1 MQASPAP
8 RLAAP
13 SDCRYSRGM
22 IPATAILLATALS
35 GLLILAGLLLRLA
48 RTN

>member
-1 MQASPAP
+1 
-8 RLAAP
+8 
-13 SDCRYSRGM
+13 M

-48 RTN
+48 RTD